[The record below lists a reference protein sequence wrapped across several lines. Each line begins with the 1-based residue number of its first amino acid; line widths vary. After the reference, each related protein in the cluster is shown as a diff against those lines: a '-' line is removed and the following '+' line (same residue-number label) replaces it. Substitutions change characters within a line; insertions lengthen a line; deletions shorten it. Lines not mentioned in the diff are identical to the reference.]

1 MNPVIGVTLFLACIS
16 REGRIVPGHM
26 NNTRVRGWIQETSDR
41 TKKIMKQH
49 SASSRA
55 VPFAI
60 REVAKRN
67 SVSVLLYVD
76 EWLRTDPSRAN
87 LAFRL
92 NFGSI

>member
-1 MNPVIGVTLFLACIS
+1 
-16 REGRIVPGHM
+16 
-26 NNTRVRGWIQETSDR
+26 
-41 TKKIMKQH
+41 MKQH